1 MIQKFIYN
9 DLKLCNNIGKTA
21 FDSTLYWNVPIPKT
35 YYSMIRTPKCVI
47 SFDHNGYDL
56 CPLEKIYAKYN
67 TNQKIKYYR
76 GFRPGLHRKWFVQD
90 RKLSGYVLNHSML
103 LERKGYN
110 GLALEQLQEFAQYN
124 PLIYQ
129 MINYQTKWGL
139 DFSLD
144 YIDTNGK
151 CFEIFHYEYDLFDY
165 ALKLLKENEQI
176 TMFELCK
183 LIKKKYKDF
192 DITPQHL
199 GQVIRY
205 NNKTHKRTRHEHYP
219 EIRYGKP
226 TDKKKELEAF
236 YKDVSKYSLNKIICL
251 DETSI
256 QSAMMLEYSRCDLGK
271 RCVIKTNDNYVF
283 RKFSL
288 LVAINNSKC
297 VGHTLYEKGGMTKE
311 RFVEFSEKF
320 VFNKYKKHL
329 IILDNAGSHNNEYV
343 KEAITKSGNKYL
355 FAIPYTPKTNLPI
368 EAYFNQIK
376 HHMKLNKK
384 VLKFDELKVEIK
396 NAIKLVKKEN
406 YENYFTYAY
415 MKQNLSKI
423 ERKSSTLKREL
434 KNYKE

>member
-1 MIQKFIYN
+1 MSHKSEDYKISAGNYYN
-9 DLKLCNNIGKTA
+9 RND
-21 FDSTLYWNVPIPKT
+21 V
-35 YYSMIRTPKCVI
+35 SMDEVC
-47 SFDHNGYDL
+47 
-56 CPLEKIYAKYN
+56 
-67 TNQKIKYYR
+67 
-76 GFRPGLHRKWFVQD
+76 
-90 RKLSGYVLNHSML
+90 
-103 LERKGYN
+103 
-110 GLALEQLQEFAQYN
+110 
-124 PLIYQ
+124 
-129 MINYQTKWGL
+129 
-139 DFSLD
+139 
-144 YIDTNGK
+144 
-151 CFEIFHYEYDLFDY
+151 EIFNCSKTSLKRWIDRYSENNSLVRENRDPISYKITKDQVDY
-165 ALKLLKENEQI
+165 ALKLLKDNEQI

-199 GQVIRY
+199 GQVIRD
-205 NNKTHKRTRHEHYP
+205 NNKTRKRTRHEHYP
-219 EIRYGKP
+219 ETRYGKP

-236 YKDVSKYSLNKIICL
+236 YKEVSKYSLNKIICL

-256 QSAMMLEYSRCDLGK
+256 QSAMMIEYSRCELGK

-311 RFVEFSEKF
+311 RFVEFLEKF
-320 VFNKYKKHL
+320 VFSKYKKHL

-343 KEAITKSGNKYL
+343 KDAITKSGNKYL
-355 FAIPYTPKTNLPI
+355 FAIPYTPMTNSPI
-368 EAYFNQIK
+368 ENYFNQIK

-415 MKQNLSKI
+415 KKQDLSKT
-423 ERKSSTLKREL
+423 EKKSSTLKREL